1 MTNSPALDA
10 VAGIVHRFGR
20 RDDDMGRR
28 FQAYWPHRPV
38 QHERHGTRI
47 AIALHAGE
55 DCGEADGMFTEQP
68 GLMLAIATADCAPVL
83 LARKD
88 GTAVAALHV
97 GWRGALAGIVPEFA
111 ALLARCG
118 ERTGD
123 WVAAIGPTAG
133 PCCYEVSDDI
143 IASFRERY
151 PIDPRVIA
159 PRHRRLD
166 VARIVQWQLGSA
178 GFGQVGACVE
188 CTMCHTVDTAEVDPV
203 FAYHSYRRDSAT
215 RSPGIDVQWSV
226 VAIAPR
232 DKEEK

>member
-1 MTNSPALDA
+1 MMNNPALDA

-20 RDDDMGRR
+20 RGDDMARR
-28 FQAYWPHRPV
+28 FPAYWPHRPV

-47 AIALHAGE
+47 AIALHADE

-88 GTAVAALHV
+88 GAAVAALHV

-111 ALLARCG
+111 ALLARRG
-118 ERTGD
+118 ERTDD

-133 PCCYEVSDDI
+133 PCCYEVSDEI
-143 IASFRERY
+143 IGSFRERY
-151 PIDPRVIA
+151 PIDPHVLS

-166 VARIVQWQLGSA
+166 LARTVAWQLGQA
-178 GFGQVGACVE
+178 GFGEIVTSGE
-188 CTMCHTVDTAEVDPV
+188 CTMCHRLEAGGTDPG
-203 FAYHSYRRDSAT
+203 FIYHSYRRDRET

-226 VAIAPR
+226 VAIAVG
-232 DKEEK
+232 DKEER

>member
-10 VAGIVHRFGR
+10 VAGVVHRFGR

-28 FQAYWPHRPV
+28 FPAYWPQRPV

-47 AIALHAGE
+47 AIARHAGE
-55 DCGEADGMFTEQP
+55 DCGEADGMYTEQP

-88 GTAVAALHV
+88 GAAVAALHV
-97 GWRGALAGIVPEFA
+97 GWRGALAGIVQEFA
-111 ALLARCG
+111 ALLVARG
-118 ERTGD
+118 ERPGD

-151 PIDPRVIA
+151 PVDPRMLS
-159 PRHRRLD
+159 PHHRHLD
-166 VARIVQWQLGSA
+166 LARMVLWQLGRA
-178 GFGQVGACVE
+178 GLGEVGASPA
-188 CTMCHTVDTAEVDPV
+188 CTMCHQVDSAEADSV
-203 FAYHSYRRDSAT
+203 FAYHSYRRDRAT

-226 VAIAPR
+226 VAIAPSR
-232 DKEEK
+232 